1 MPSKNNSRA
10 RRRPGQIGWVAAL
23 LLLSAGLGMFVT
35 WRVPGL
41 ELYARNWLTR
51 ARGPLPVP
59 DDIAIVA
66 IDEASLARFGRYPWR
81 RNLTAQML
89 DHLAVAHPKVIAL
102 DVLFS
107 ETTNSADDSP
117 LASAIA
123 KAGNVVTAAQLTR
136 TESGQVVWLRPLS
149 SVEKAAAGVGHVH
162 VSTEA
167 DGVAGSF
174 LVRQA
179 DDQGQAEWAMAL
191 ETIRVG
197 EGANDQSIQE
207 LPGAVSI
214 GGRTFPMRSETRRI
228 EIESGRPRN
237 TQRLRASW
245 IPIEYVG
252 PAGSFAPYTFS
263 FGDVLD
269 GKVPATAFRGKY
281 VIVGATAA
289 ALGDRFIS
297 PFVHT
302 EGPNG
307 QQHGEFVPGVEIL
320 ANSLNTLLRR
330 RWYSETPDWL
340 AVACAALVALLT
352 LGGLSIAQ
360 GKQEVLRQVV
370 MVILLGA
377 LILGLSY
384 FAFTRDLIFPPIV
397 ACGVSFV
404 VAIPLVLLHRSLVA
418 SRELDV
424 QIRQMVH
431 AESWLWPS
439 ARETKSDPAALIAQ
453 LSNASGVAILR
464 FVSPG
469 KYRVAANHGFPL
481 LPSVLKS
488 HGLSIEW
495 PQSPGPLKNENA
507 FSGKVDP
514 EMVFLFH
521 ERQDIQAQELAALKC
536 ALGDGNPPAGFLILL
551 HQKDERMPLEL
562 LRISAELATGFIV
575 GLGTGETTNGE
586 TMEASRRTS
595 WRLLPRGITWKT
607 RALGTLNQRLL
618 SDSRF
623 VNKSLRSVGDG
634 LLVAGMGGQIV
645 FVNRRATEILGMKE
659 RSLLGSSLMGRLGQ
673 PEKTM
678 PETLERLLVDR
689 ATVERETT
697 FGGSSAKHFILRLSP
712 VCENGEDRGAVVG
725 IVASLSDI
733 TKQRELQQMKTEV
746 MSLVTHELRT
756 PLTAIQGMSE
766 VLAQFDVDPD
776 RRREMHLAINE
787 ESKRLARMIDEYL
800 DITRLEAGARPL
812 RKTTLRVDTL
822 VERVLLLLG
831 PLASSHSIP
840 LTTEFDKDLPV
851 VIADPDLLAQAV
863 TNVIANAIKYSPP
876 SEEIRVSVRTDGS
889 DLVIEVADKG
899 YGIASEDVERIFEK
913 FYRVPRVESAD
924 EPGTGLGLA
933 FVREIMDSHGGYV
946 TVESEVGVGS
956 TFTLRLPVE
965 LKDGNNLK
973 KPADG

>member
-1 MPSKNNSRA
+1 
-10 RRRPGQIGWVAAL
+10 
-23 LLLSAGLGMFVT
+23 
-35 WRVPGL
+35 
-41 ELYARNWLTR
+41 
-51 ARGPLPVP
+51 VP

-307 QQHGEFVPGVEIL
+307 QQHGEFVPGAEIL

>member
-1 MPSKNNSRA
+1 
-10 RRRPGQIGWVAAL
+10 
-23 LLLSAGLGMFVT
+23 
-35 WRVPGL
+35 
-41 ELYARNWLTR
+41 
-51 ARGPLPVP
+51 VP

-307 QQHGEFVPGVEIL
+307 QQHGEFVPGAEIL

-840 LTTEFDKDLPV
+840 LATEFDKDLPV